1 MRDYKAPHVAGQF
14 FLTALLS
21 LASMVF
27 IPAALSLEIGD
38 PAPDF
43 KLKGSDGKTHQLTE
57 YLGDRPAVI
66 AFFPKAF
73 TGGWTIECK
82 SLRDSIDQLS
92 GLDVVYFMLST
103 DTIEDNTKFAHENG
117 ANFPILSDPTGEV
130 SAMYDVL
137 AGGIARR
144 VTFYIAP
151 NGSVAHVDEKVSV
164 RTAGADIVSRLRALG
179 Y

>member
-1 MRDYKAPHVAGQF
+1 
-14 FLTALLS
+14 
-21 LASMVF
+21 
-27 IPAALSLEIGD
+27 
-38 PAPDF
+38 
-43 KLKGSDGKTHQLTE
+43 
-57 YLGDRPAVI
+57 
-66 AFFPKAF
+66 
-73 TGGWTIECK
+73 
-82 SLRDSIDQLS
+82 
-92 GLDVVYFMLST
+92 MLST
-103 DTIEDNTKFAHENG
+103 DTIEDNTTFAHENG

-130 SAMYDVL
+130 SAMYNVL